1 MIRKNL
7 HLFISTLIVASIA
20 IVYGFQPNMVF
31 DVTINS
37 IDEANIFKAIMGLY
51 LAFSLLWIF
60 GIFQISLWKTATV
73 SNIIFMLGLAFG
85 RIISILL
92 DGIPTT
98 VFVVGTVGELVLG
111 LFAVYQ
117 LKKQSNFLIK

>member
-1 MIRKNL
+1 MNRKNL
-7 HLFISTLIVASIA
+7 HLIISTLIVASIA

-31 DVTINS
+31 DVSINS

-51 LAFSLLWIF
+51 LAFSMLWIL
-60 GIFQISLWKTATV
+60 GIFQINLWKIATV

-111 LFAVYQ
+111 LFAYYQ
-117 LKKQSNFLIK
+117 LKRQPNFN